1 MGRISQDKIQEI
13 KDRTD
18 IVELVSSYLP
28 LKRSGSN
35 HLGLCPFH
43 QEKTPSFN
51 VNSARQIFHCFG
63 CGVGGNVFTF
73 LMRIEG
79 LNFPEAV
86 KQLGEKVGIEV
97 EEEETSP
104 AEAQRRSLKE
114 KLAQINHRACEYYH
128 HLLLKDPQGNIGRRY
143 LRQRGY
149 QGEIVRRFELGFAP
163 DSWDALVKYLPGKG
177 YSLEEIKQSG
187 LVRPGKQDRGDY
199 DLFRKRLLFPIYDLQ
214 GRVAA
219 FGGRVL
225 DEKLP
230 KYLNS
235 PETALYQKGKI
246 LYGMY
251 QARDAIRLANKVIV
265 VEGYFDVL
273 ALSRAG
279 FENSVATCGTALTV
293 DHARLLKR
301 YAEKVLLIFD
311 QDDAGRQATFRAMEA
326 LLPSG
331 LAVSVIPMPLGED
344 PDSLL
349 KQQGEEGF
357 KEILERSR
365 PVMEY
370 FIEYQ
375 IAIHDDSVEG
385 KARAVQQILPKI
397 QLLPDEVEKALYTQ
411 QLSKSIGIDLET
423 IKIQSV
429 QRPPQSAIVKPHRQ
443 KTPARQ
449 TISANEQAQK
459 YLLRLMI
466 LDKKLRDLV
475 RNEGTTELFFD
486 SPFRLLADHL
496 LAIEEPSGKMPVD
509 LKDTDLDES
518 MQSLLSH
525 LIMQDEEEC
534 DGQPQQIFDD
544 CRQAVLKI
552 RFRRRLEE
560 IGQLMSEARQKG
572 DEEAEMGYLKEFTE
586 INQKLK
592 KVFKP

>member
-1 MGRISQDKIQEI
+1 MGRISEDKIQEI

-18 IVELVSSYLP
+18 IVDLVSSYLP

-79 LNFPEAV
+79 LDFPEAA
-86 KQLGEKVGIEV
+86 KLLGEKVGIEV
-97 EEEETSP
+97 EEEEPSP
-104 AEAQRRSLKE
+104 AEAKRRSLKE
-114 KLAQINHRACEYYH
+114 KLAQINQDASEYYH
-128 HLLLKDPQGNIGRRY
+128 RLLLKEPQGSIARRY

-149 QGEIVRRFELGFAP
+149 QGEVVRRFELGFAP

-177 YSLEEIKQSG
+177 YTFENIKQSG
-187 LVRPGKQDRGDY
+187 LVRPGKQERGDY

-214 GRVAA
+214 GRIAA

-225 DEKLP
+225 DDKLP

-246 LYGMY
+246 LYGLY
-251 QARDAIRLANKVIV
+251 QARDSIRLANQVLV

-273 ALSRAG
+273 ALSCAG
-279 FENSVATCGTALTV
+279 FENSVATCGTALTA

-311 QDDAGRQATFRAMEA
+311 QDNAGRQATFRAMET

-331 LAVSVIPMPLGED
+331 LAVSVIPMPKGED

-349 KQQGEEGF
+349 KQQGAEGF
-357 KEILERSR
+357 KELLEHSR
-365 PVMEY
+365 PVMEF
-370 FIEYQ
+370 FIEDQ
-375 IAIHDDSVEG
+375 LALHADSVEG
-385 KARAVQQILPKI
+385 KARAAQQILPKI
-397 QLLPDEVEKALYTQ
+397 QLLPDEVEKALYKQ

-423 IKIQSV
+423 IKIQSQ
-429 QRPPQSAIVKPHRQ
+429 QRPPQSAIVKPDRR

-449 TISANEQAQK
+449 EAISANEQAQK

-486 SPFRLLADHL
+486 APFRLLADHL
-496 LAIEEPSGKMPVD
+496 LAIEEPSGDIPAD
-509 LKDTDLDES
+509 LKDTELDDS
-518 MQSLLSH
+518 MQSLLTH
-525 LIMQDEEEC
+525 LIMQDDQEY
-534 DGQPQQIFDD
+534 DGQPQQIFED
-544 CRQAVLKI
+544 CRRAVLKI
-552 RFRRRLEE
+552 RLRRRLEE
-560 IGQLMSEARQKG
+560 IGRLMNEARQEG
-572 DEEAEMGYLKEFTE
+572 DDKAEMGYLKEFTE

-592 KVFKP
+592 KGL